1 MGEISMIFQSK
12 VQKQNHSTAGAFV
25 QLMEDLRVTK
35 GALDRAQS
43 NFEQVNDPALV
54 DCYIYELKAAQM
66 RYQFLLR
73 RVKQYGV

>member
-1 MGEISMIFQSK
+1 MIFQSK
-12 VQKQNHSTAGAFV
+12 TQKRKAGAPEEMK
-25 QLMEDLRVTK
+25 QLIEDLRLTQ

-73 RVKQYGV
+73 RVKQYGI

>member
-1 MGEISMIFQSK
+1 MIFQLK
-12 VQKQNHSTAGAFV
+12 AQKKKAGASAEMQ
-25 QLMEDLRVTK
+25 QLIEDLRLTQ

-73 RVKQYGV
+73 RVKQYGI

>member
-1 MGEISMIFQSK
+1 MGEVSMIFQSK
-12 VQKQNHSTAGAFV
+12 VQKKMHNTREEMH
-25 QLMEDLRVTK
+25 QLMEDLRQTK
-35 GALDRAQS
+35 GALELAQS

-66 RYQFLLR
+66 RYQFLLK